1 MLKQLKVLSSW
12 SLNRLQG
19 KRRPLV
25 ATFALTSYCNFYC
38 PMCPFGDPD
47 KEAQLMHAMQR
58 DLSTEQWKYV
68 MSKVAKYAIWSIVE
82 GGEPTSR
89 KDIME
94 LLRHLHSIG
103 LPFTLITNGSL
114 LHKIN
119 LEELASYGVVCCSI
133 DSVRED
139 SYCKIRGVSPS
150 MYKRVMENV
159 RMLSKYNVKRAI
171 NTVITKYNYEEFIT
185 HEYFDFVRKELD
197 IHVVN
202 FTFVE
207 DVFASKYTLAPS
219 REVKSKVARAIID
232 YAKKHDDPFVATP
245 FKYMRDMIEYGRAM
259 YDSCA
264 TWKVLFVQSDGSVIV
279 PCYRFDSEE
288 NRMSILKHSID
299 EIYEHKAW
307 DIAENCNECDNMAC
321 VWYLA
326 QNPLSLADSYIRGLV
341 SLIKYFV
348 LTSKDKILSR
358 ASNTAISYS

>member
-47 KEAQLMHAMQR
+47 KEAQLMNAMNK
-58 DLSTEQWKYV
+58 DLNTEQWKHV
-68 MSKVAKYAIWSIVE
+68 MSKVAKHVIWSIVE

-150 MYKRVMENV
+150 MYTRVMENV

-171 NTVITKYNYEEFIT
+171 NTVITKYNY
-185 HEYFDFVRKELD
+185 
-197 IHVVN
+197 
-202 FTFVE
+202 
-207 DVFASKYTLAPS
+207 
-219 REVKSKVARAIID
+219 
-232 YAKKHDDPFVATP
+232 
-245 FKYMRDMIEYGRAM
+245 GRV
-259 YDSCA
+259 Y
-264 TWKVLFVQSDGSVIV
+264 
-279 PCYRFDSEE
+279 
-288 NRMSILKHSID
+288 
-299 EIYEHKAW
+299 
-307 DIAENCNECDNMAC
+307 
-321 VWYLA
+321 
-326 QNPLSLADSYIRGLV
+326 
-341 SLIKYFV
+341 
-348 LTSKDKILSR
+348 
-358 ASNTAISYS
+358 NT